1 MVQNE
6 SRPLGTR
13 PSATCRGSRAALRPQ
28 AEEMLRELAF
38 VYRITRAVRQAMT
51 RPPSA
56 SFSPSR

>member
-6 SRPLGTR
+6 SPLLGTR
-13 PSATCRGSRAALRPQ
+13 HSATCHGSRAALRPQ

-38 VYRITRAVRQAMT
+38 VYRVTRAVRQAMT

-56 SFSPSR
+56 SSLLSR